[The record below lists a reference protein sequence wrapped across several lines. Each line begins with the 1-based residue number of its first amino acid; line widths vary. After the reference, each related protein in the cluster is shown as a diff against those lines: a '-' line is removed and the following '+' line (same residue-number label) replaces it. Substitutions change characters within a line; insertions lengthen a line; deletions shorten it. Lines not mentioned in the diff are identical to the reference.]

1 MYDLNDRRVAVVRCA
16 SYEKA
21 AIERAFDEIFA
32 VFPIEAAVC
41 GKTVLIKANLLTA
54 HRPEKAA
61 TTHPALVA
69 ALAKRLYRCGATAVT
84 IGDSPGGVFTKAA
97 LETVYKATGMK
108 KAAEESG
115 ALLNDEVGEAECA
128 APAGRKKMKL
138 AAYVRASDVVI
149 SFAKLKTHTYA
160 RMTAA
165 VKNLYGAV
173 AGLEK
178 AKYHA
183 MIPDR
188 AQFAKLLCDICD
200 TVAPDFSLIDGV
212 VGMEGK
218 GPGTGDPKRADCLIA
233 AQNPYC
239 ADLAAAQ
246 IIGMSAARIP
256 TVQEGIRRG
265 YSPDSAEKLNVIG
278 LTLEEAAVRF
288 VPPPYMGSVGLLS
301 LLPGRL
307 RTPVAR
313 FLEPYPFVTD
323 RCIGCGECAR
333 ACPKHT
339 IRIADK
345 KAVIAHAECIKCY
358 CCHEM
363 CRVKAIELKKRLRVP
378 RDK

>member
-1 MYDLNDRRVAVVRCA
+1 MYDLNDRRVVIARCS
-16 SYEKA
+16 SYEEKA
-21 AIERAFDEIFA
+21 VERAFDEIFA
-32 VFPIEAAVC
+32 ALPIAAAVH
-41 GKTVLIKANLLTA
+41 GKSALIKANLLTA
-54 HRPEKAA
+54 HKPEKAA

-69 ALAKRLYRCGATAVT
+69 ALARRLYRCGATSVM
-84 IGDSPGGVFTKAA
+84 IGDSPGGVFTKTA
-97 LETVYKATGMK
+97 LDSVYRATGMK
-108 KAAEESG
+108 RAAEESG
-115 ALLNDEVGEAECA
+115 AFLNYEVGETELSGQG
-128 APAGRKKMKL
+128 GRKKMRL
-138 AAYVRASDVVI
+138 AAYIRSADVVI

-183 MIPDR
+183 KIPDR
-188 AQFAKLLCDICD
+188 RQFAGLLCDICD
-200 TVAPDFSLIDGV
+200 LVAPDFSLIDGV

-239 ADLAAAQ
+239 ADLAAAKL
-246 IIGMSAARIP
+246 IGMSAARIP

-265 YSPDSAEKLNVIG
+265 YSPDSAEKLDIIG

-288 VPPPYMGSVGLLS
+288 LPPPYMGSVGLLS

-313 FLEPYPFVTD
+313 FLEPYPFITD
-323 RCIGCGECAR
+323 QCIGCGECAR

-339 IRIADK
+339 IRIVDK

-363 CRVKAIELKKRLRVP
+363 CRVKAIELKKRLCLP